1 MTNHCTNYI
10 IEELN
15 KNKEEYLS
23 SVAKVEDIS
32 DPVIRKEASQIIEA
46 SIIHETIALEE
57 MQN

>member
-32 DPVIRKEASQIIEA
+32 DPVVRKEASQIIEA